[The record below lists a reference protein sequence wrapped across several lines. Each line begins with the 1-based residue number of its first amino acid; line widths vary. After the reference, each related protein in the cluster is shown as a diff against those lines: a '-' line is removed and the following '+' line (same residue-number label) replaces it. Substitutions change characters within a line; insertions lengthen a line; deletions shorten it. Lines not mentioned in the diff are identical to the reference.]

1 MVTFNY
7 EEIIKEIINFII
19 ATSYIIT
26 VSVLKAFCPYSP
38 RALYSPA
45 CPCVISLAVPLL
57 DQPLEIT
64 GSRKRKEVQRFVPK
78 TPDEVNK
85 EVKIP
90 EGKGKALGSIETIE
104 FNIQVNAK
112 WPCPRKS
119 KY

>member
-19 ATSYIIT
+19 ATSYIIICFE
-26 VSVLKAFCPYSP
+26 SLPPDSP
-38 RALYSPA
+38 RALYSPT